1 MLSRIYL
8 LEYILQRRLVFKYQ
22 LFLLPEQIG
31 NLTSLTLTESM
42 TMNLSQ
48 ILNFTQCKF
57 KNTVHYTADATATF
71 SGEFMY
77 CNIALL
83 TYTFLWTTVLS
94 NH

>member
-1 MLSRIYL
+1 MS
-8 LEYILQRRLVFKYQ
+8 
-22 LFLLPEQIG
+22 
-31 NLTSLTLTESM
+31 
-42 TMNLSQ
+42 MNLSQ